1 MTTTQ
6 STDAKHPI
14 RKLGKGLGALINP
27 SPVRVEIAET
37 KPQAPAQVPNV
48 LRTQQVA
55 LSNPDG
61 LQTISV
67 GLIDVSPFQPRK
79 AMEPGAIERLAD
91 SIRRSGMMQPVILRR
106 RSGGGVV
113 HYELVAGE
121 RRWRAAQM
129 AGLTEIPALVRELTD
144 EIAAEWALVENVQRE
159 DLNAMERGWA
169 LRALAERFNLTQADL
184 AQRVGLERSTVA
196 NLIRLTELEQEIA
209 QMIVRGDLTAGHGR
223 ALLAIPAGEARLNLA
238 REAVQNGWNTRRVE
252 YLAQAHSIKPE
263 NVGSKRVTPQEITA
277 RQAVLRDLERQI
289 GQHLGTKV
297 LITTDR
303 TGAKGKLT
311 VEFYSIDHFD
321 GLLARLGVPTR

>member
-1 MTTTQ
+1 M
-6 STDAKHPI
+6 
-14 RKLGKGLGALINP
+14 
-27 SPVRVEIAET
+27 
-37 KPQAPAQVPNV
+37 
-48 LRTQQVA
+48 
-55 LSNPDG
+55 
-61 LQTISV
+61 
-67 GLIDVSPFQPRK
+67 IDVSPFQPRK

-113 HYELVAGE
+113 QYELVAGE

-169 LRALAERFNLTQADL
+169 LRALAERFNLTQAEL

-252 YLAQAHSIKPE
+252 YLAQAHSVKPE

-321 GLLARLGVPTR
+321 GLLARLGVSTR